1 MGCQVAGKPTRLQ
14 PDLLIGQCFRL
25 EDGRPR
31 PDRISATLEAL
42 RVCRVV
48 KLVLSR
54 LELDTHHRGDV
65 RPALSAGG
73 AHRGYR
79 HVGIEL
85 QRRVWYLVELSNRIL
100 RPSITPPGHATPL
113 DRHPE
118 HHPPH

>member
-25 EDGRPR
+25 EDGKPR

-42 RVCRVV
+42 RVCSVD

-54 LELDTHHRGDV
+54 LELDTHHRGEV
-65 RPALSAGG
+65 RPALRAGG

-79 HVGIEL
+79 HVGIER
-85 QRRVWYLVELSNRIL
+85 QRRGCSLVELVDRL
-100 RPSITPPGHATPL
+100 LLPALTPPGDQT
-113 DRHPE
+113 
-118 HHPPH
+118 